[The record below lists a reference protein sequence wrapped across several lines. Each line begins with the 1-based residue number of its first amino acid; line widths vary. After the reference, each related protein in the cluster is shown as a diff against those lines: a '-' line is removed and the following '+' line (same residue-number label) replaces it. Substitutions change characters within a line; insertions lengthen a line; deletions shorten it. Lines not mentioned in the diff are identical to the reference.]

1 MKLTEDGNRIEGRG
15 ITLEQLRAFVFIA
28 EHRSFGSAGEALGR
42 TQSTLSAGLR
52 RLEEDVGCRLIE
64 RKQGHILGLTD
75 EGRQLLPAA
84 RDILARTSRALGALS
99 KRNMTGQI
107 ALGVPDDFET
117 GNLNR
122 IISLCLEENP
132 GLKVQITSASSAVLS
147 ALAARQEIDVVI
159 TKSMAGQPLTSENDR
174 LLWVETLHWVSAGT
188 LNFNQPDEIPLVTF
202 PEGCVIRHCAVAA
215 LENASR
221 RYYFSYVS
229 GSFNNIRSAA
239 VSGLGIGL
247 LPKSALT
254 GELYELTPQDG
265 APSVPA
271 IQLILSIVRPGRLN
285 QLFSSYIER
294 GLMR

>member
-1 MKLTEDGNRIEGRG
+1 MKLTGDWNRIEGRG

-28 EHRSFGSAGEALGR
+28 EHRSFGSAGEELGR

-52 RLEEDVGCRLIE
+52 RLEDDVGCRLIE
-64 RKQGHILGLTD
+64 RKQGHIIGLTD

-84 RDILARTSRALGALS
+84 RDILSRTNRALGSLS
-99 KRNMTGQI
+99 KRNMRGQI
-107 ALGVPDDFET
+107 ALGVPDDFEI

-132 GLKVQITSASSAVLS
+132 GLKIKITAASSVMLS
-147 ALAARQEIDVVI
+147 TLASQQEIDVVI

-174 LLWVETLHWVSAGT
+174 LLRVETLHWVSSGT
-188 LNFNQPDEIPLVTF
+188 LDFNELDEIPLVTF
-202 PEGCVIRHCAVAA
+202 PDGCVIRRCAITA
-215 LENASR
+215 LEHASR
-221 RYYFSYVS
+221 RYYYSYVS
-229 GSFNNIRSAA
+229 GSFNNIRNAA
-239 VSGLGIGL
+239 MAGLGIGL

-254 GELYELTPQDG
+254 DDLYVLTPEDG

-271 IQLILSIVRPGRLN
+271 IQLILSIARPGKLN

-294 GLMR
+294 GLTR